1 MTDSSRERLGQA
13 RGRREPGKPVRPNS
27 LTSQVVSL
35 IEQMC
40 TSRDALPGDELPPE
54 GQLAERFGVSRAV
67 VREAM
72 RAAEAQGFV
81 RTRQGKPAVISEFNA
96 QPVEDFAIRSVLRDN
111 RSALEL
117 TEVRKALEVHS
128 ARLAA
133 MRVRAWREEA
143 RDDADVKA
151 TIAAARSALEAHRDC
166 PYEAGARAAVDV
178 AFHHALASIGGNAML
193 GQILAA
199 LDTALHDSR
208 EGHHHAAV
216 RAGDDPAVFYNQH
229 REVLEAILSG
239 DPLRAVNA
247 MESHLDLSLREIE
260 SRPERGQESES
271 AAP

>member
-1 MTDSSRERLGQA
+1 MTESSRERVRPAG
-13 RGRREPGKPVRPNS
+13 GRREPGKLVRPNS
-27 LTSQVVSL
+27 LTSQVESL
-35 IEQMC
+35 IEEMC
-40 TSRDALPGDELPPE
+40 TTQDARPGDELPPE

-81 RTRQGKPAVISEFNA
+81 RTRQGKPAVISEPNA

-133 MRVRAWREEA
+133 LRVRGWRDEA
-143 RDDADVKA
+143 RDDAGVA
-151 TIAAARSALEAHRDC
+151 AAIAATRSALEAHRDC
-166 PYEAGARAAVDV
+166 PYDAHERAVVDV
-178 AFHHALASIGGNAML
+178 AFHHALASIGGNAIL

-199 LDTALHDSR
+199 LDTALRDSR
-208 EGHHHAAV
+208 EEHHRAAV
-216 RAGDDPAVFYNQH
+216 RSGDDPALFHNQH
-229 REVLEAILSG
+229 QEVLEAVLSG
-239 DPLRAVNA
+239 DPQRAVSA

-260 SRPERGQESES
+260 SRPQRGQESES
-271 AAP
+271 AAS

>member
-1 MTDSSRERLGQA
+1 MTDSSRDPVRQA
-13 RGRREPGKPVRPNS
+13 GGRRAPGKLVRPNS
-27 LTSQVVSL
+27 LTSQVESL
-35 IEQMC
+35 IEEMC
-40 TSRDALPGDELPPE
+40 TAPDARPGDELPPE

-96 QPVEDFAIRSVLRDN
+96 QPVEDFAIRTAARDN

-133 MRVRAWREEA
+133 QRVGRWLDQA
-143 RDDADVKA
+143 RDDEDVA
-151 TIAAARSALEAHRDC
+151 AAIAAARGALEAHRDC
-166 PYEAGARAAVDV
+166 PYEAHERTAVDV
-178 AFHHALASIGGNAML
+178 AFHHALAGIGGNAIL
-193 GQILAA
+193 GQMLAA
-199 LDTALHDSR
+199 LDTALRESR
-208 EGHHHAAV
+208 VEHHRAAL
-216 RAGDDPAVFYNQH
+216 RRGDDPVVFHNEH

-239 DPLRAVNA
+239 DPQRAVSV

-260 SRPERGQESES
+260 SRPQRGQESES
-271 AAP
+271 AAS

>member
-1 MTDSSRERLGQA
+1 ME
-13 RGRREPGKPVRPNS
+13 
-27 LTSQVVSL
+27 SL
-35 IEQMC
+35 IEEMC
-40 TSRDALPGDELPPE
+40 TAPDAHPGDELPPE

-133 MRVRAWREEA
+133 QRVHSRRHEA
-143 RDDADVKA
+143 QDDGDF
-151 TIAAARSALEAHRDC
+151 AAARSALDAHRGC
-166 PYEAGARAAVDV
+166 PYDEHERTAVDV
-178 AFHHALASIGGNAML
+178 AFHHALADVGGNAIL

-199 LDTALHDSR
+199 LDTALRDSR
-208 EGHHHAAV
+208 VEHHRAAL
-216 RAGDDPAVFYNQH
+216 RRGDDPAVFHNEHQ
-229 REVLEAILSG
+229 EVLEAILSG
-239 DPLRAVNA
+239 DPQRAVSA
-247 MESHLDLSLREIE
+247 MESHLDLSLQEIE
-260 SRPERGQESES
+260 SRPGRGQESES
-271 AAP
+271 AAS